1 MKTATST
8 AVVAITAKK
17 TLRVPVTAA
26 ALGPAPSERRCCTLS
41 STTMASSTMRPA
53 ASTSARSVRILIEN
67 PRAQL
72 AAKVP
77 SKDTG
82 MAMAGIKVN
91 RIEPVKSLMVP
102 MTTKIEMSKV
112 VMTSRTEPRIKI
124 ESSDITCSVTP
135 FIRALTSSTAARTPS
150 AISIVLEPACRMM
163 PMPTTRSPL
172 SLTKPVESSGE
183 KATFATLPIRI

>member
-1 MKTATST
+1 
-8 AVVAITAKK
+8 
-17 TLRVPVTAA
+17 
-26 ALGPAPSERRCCTLS
+26 
-41 STTMASSTMRPA
+41 
-53 ASTSARSVRILIEN
+53 
-67 PRAQL
+67 
-72 AAKVP
+72 
-77 SKDTG
+77 
-82 MAMAGIKVN
+82 MAGIKVN

-112 VMTSRTEPRIKI
+112 VMTSRTDPRIKI

-135 FIRALTSSTAARTPS
+135 SILSLMSLTAVRTPS